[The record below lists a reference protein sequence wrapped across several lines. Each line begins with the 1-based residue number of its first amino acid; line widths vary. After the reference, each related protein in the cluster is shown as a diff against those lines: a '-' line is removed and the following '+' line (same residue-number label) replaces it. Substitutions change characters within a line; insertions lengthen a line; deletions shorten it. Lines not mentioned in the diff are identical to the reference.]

1 MEFQK
6 MMFDFS
12 GKTAII
18 TGAGSGMGK
27 LQSECFAEMGANV
40 VLCDVN
46 IDAAEVV
53 ASEIRAKGGKAI
65 AVQVDV
71 RDFAQIE
78 AAKNKTME
86 TFGSIDILVNF
97 AGGASCRIKQ
107 VKEQFKD
114 YPVDVLD
121 WGIDVNLKGPLY
133 FTRSVI
139 GQMIEQKSG
148 VIIYLGS
155 IVGSEGGGGMSLDYS
170 VAKSGLMTGMVKSIA
185 QYGAQHGIRAVCV
198 SPGPVLTR
206 EAMAKMKTLIGRAA
220 EPIEVV
226 NLVSYLASDAA
237 SSITGVNIP
246 IDGGRSAMKV

>member
-1 MEFQK
+1 MEFEN
-6 MMFDFS
+6 MSFNFA

-27 LQSECFAEMGANV
+27 LASERFAACGANV

-46 IDAAEVV
+46 LESAETAAAAIRANGGSAMAIEVDVRSFEQIDAAT
-53 ASEIRAKGGKAI
+53 K
-65 AVQVDV
+65 
-71 RDFAQIE
+71 
-78 AAKNKTME
+78 KTVE
-86 TFGSIDILVNF
+86 TYGSIDILINF

-139 GQMIEQKSG
+139 GQMIEQRSG
-148 VIIYLGS
+148 VLIYLGS
-155 IVGSEGGGGMSLDYS
+155 IVGAEGGGGMSCDYS
-170 VAKSGLMTGMVKSIA
+170 VAKSGLMTGMVKSMA
-185 QYGAQHGIRAVCV
+185 QYGAQYGIRSVCV

-226 NLVSYLASDAA
+226 NLILYLASDQAA
-237 SSITGVNIP
+237 SITGVNIP
-246 IDGGRSAMKV
+246 IDGGRSALKV

>member
-1 MEFQK
+1 MEFK
-6 MMFDFS
+6 
-12 GKTAII
+12 GKTAIS
-18 TGAGSGMGK
+18 TGAASGMG
-27 LQSECFAEMGANV
+27 LLFAQNFASLGGNV
-40 VLCDVN
+40 LMCDVN
-46 IDAAEVV
+46 EEVLTEKV
-53 ASEIRAKGGKAI
+53 NEINAKDGGRAIGVI
-65 AVQVDV
+65 CDV
-71 RDFAQIE
+71 RDYVQVSAARDKAIE
-78 AAKNKTME
+78 A
-86 TFGSIDILVNF
+86 FGSIDVLANF

-148 VIIYLGS
+148 VLIYLGS
-155 IVGSEGGGGMSLDYS
+155 IVGAEGGGGMSCDYS
-170 VAKSGLMTGMVKSIA
+170 VAKSGLMTGMVKSMA
-185 QYGAQHGIRAVCV
+185 QYGAQYGIRSVCV

-226 NLVSYLASDAA
+226 NLILYLASDQAA
-237 SSITGVNIP
+237 SITGVNIP
-246 IDGGRSAMKV
+246 IDGGRSALKV

>member
-1 MEFQK
+1 MEFEN
-6 MMFDFS
+6 MSFNFA

-27 LQSECFAEMGANV
+27 LASERFAACGANV

-46 IDAAEVV
+46 LEAAE
-53 ASEIRAKGGKAI
+53 AAAADIRANGGKAI
-65 AVQVDV
+65 AVEVDV
-71 RDFAQIE
+71 RFFDQIE

-155 IVGSEGGGGMSLDYS
+155 IVGAEGGGGMSCDYS
-170 VAKSGLMTGMVKSIA
+170 VSKSGLMTGLVKSMA

-226 NLVSYLASDAA
+226 NLISYLASDAA

>member
-1 MEFQK
+1 MEFEN
-6 MMFDFS
+6 MSFNFA

-27 LQSECFAEMGANV
+27 LASERFAACGANV

-46 IDAAEVV
+46 LEAAE
-53 ASEIRAKGGKAI
+53 AAAAAIRENGGKAI
-65 AVQVDV
+65 AVEVDV
-71 RDFAQIE
+71 RFFDQIE
-78 AAKNKTME
+78 AAKNKTLE
-86 TFGSIDILVNF
+86 AFGSIDILVNF

-148 VIIYLGS
+148 VLIYLGS
-155 IVGSEGGGGMSLDYS
+155 IVGAEGGGGMSCDYS
-170 VAKSGLMTGMVKSIA
+170 VAKSGLMTGLVKSMA
-185 QYGAQHGIRAVCV
+185 QYGAQHGIRSVCV

-226 NLVSYLASDAA
+226 NLILYLASDQAA
-237 SSITGVNIP
+237 SITGVNIP